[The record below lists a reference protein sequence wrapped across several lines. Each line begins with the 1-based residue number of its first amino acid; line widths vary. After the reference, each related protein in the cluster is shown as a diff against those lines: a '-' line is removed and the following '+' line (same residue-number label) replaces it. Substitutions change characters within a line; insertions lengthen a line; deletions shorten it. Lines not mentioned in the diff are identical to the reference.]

1 MTEATTV
8 EATVAAPVLSLI
20 PSTRATVGAVKTTL
34 AEAATALASGAL
46 TLALRENGS
55 KVNGTL
61 VFVEGKLGQP
71 GDVFNARNAR
81 NNGAYGVHTVL
92 GTVEYTIDAEGAV
105 ALGAVDSVIDV
116 TADTKA
122 ALFTVA

>member
-1 MTEATTV
+1 MTEATT
-8 EATVAAPVLSLI
+8 PVLSLI

-92 GTVEYTIDAEGAV
+92 GTVEYSIAADGAV
-105 ALGAVDSVIDV
+105 SLTDVDSLIDV
-116 TADTKA
+116 TVDTKA
-122 ALFTVA
+122 ALFTLA

>member
-1 MTEATTV
+1 MTEATT
-8 EATVAAPVLSLI
+8 PVLSLI
-20 PSTRATVGAVKTTL
+20 PSTRTTVGAVKTTL
-34 AEAATALASGAL
+34 ADAALALESGTL

-92 GTVEYTIDAEGAV
+92 GTVEYTIADGAV
-105 ALGAVDSVIDV
+105 ALGAVDSLIDV
-116 TADTKA
+116 DLDTKA
-122 ALFTVA
+122 ALFTQA